1 MKKILTLLACLAAIP
16 GGAVLAGDDC
26 FVPMADWQSRE
37 AVARFAAENGW
48 SVRRIKIDDG
58 CYEIK
63 GTDVDGRRIEV
74 TVHPATLQ
82 VIEIEYEDDDHPRRD
97 RKRRSND

>member
-1 MKKILTLLACLAAIP
+1 MKKTLILVAFIVALPA
-16 GGAVLAGDDC
+16 GAVFADDC
-26 FVPMADWQSRE
+26 FVPMSQWQTRE

-74 TVHPATLQ
+74 KVNPATLQ
-82 VIEIEYEDDDHPRRD
+82 VIELEYADHSRRD
-97 RKRRSND
+97 RKRRNKD